1 MDKNNLL
8 KYYKEEI
15 SFLREEGKNFS
26 NQYPEIANKI
36 DINNNIMSADPH
48 TERMIESFAFMVA
61 GLRSKIECNTNNIS
75 RYISEALYPGLNDV
89 FPSCSI
95 IQFKQNNNTNTI
107 NLLKFNKN
115 TKLRVS
121 IDEDYDYLISTVYPI
136 NISPIQINKVY
147 IDDSLQLNIEIS
159 SSLTSIESININDL
173 LFNINEKVLEKA
185 LELYNLLF
193 NRDNII
199 AYIKVNNT
207 LYNIPS
213 DYIKLCGFNEDETM
227 VPIPKFFNYSFQM
240 IKDLL
245 LYPQKFLFFRIINID
260 KIFINNNISN
270 AYNFTIIFKIDRK
283 IEIDNNCIVINAV
296 PVVNLFPCTTEAF
309 RMDGTKDYYR
319 LVPSHPYKNNLEIHS
334 INSLYII
341 NKDNGEE
348 KEIPKYFNI
357 CKSNIMED
365 SDLYW
370 LQIYNINQKEDEKY
384 ISIIDTQINP
394 NKEYL
399 DIVYAKTLCINK
411 ISSKYISLS
420 SNIDL
425 LQIENNN
432 KSNNTSMRDIARF
445 IIEPS
450 ESIHNN
456 VINNNNWKLLQ
467 HLSFNKISKSNYIN
481 IQKYLENIVNLY
493 ESPYKKSFIQV
504 INNINKVEIKTYLK
518 RKLINNHHCFIKN
531 FKLIIHYK
539 TNDINNYY
547 FLFFKVIEKYL
558 QNINQFNEAF
568 QLQIYIDR

>member
-26 NQYPEIANKI
+26 NEYPEIANKI

-61 GLRSKIECNTNNIS
+61 GLRSKTECNINNIS

-107 NLLKFNKN
+107 NLFKFNKN

-121 IDEDYDYLISTVYPI
+121 IDDDYDYLISTVYPI
-136 NISPIQINKVY
+136 NIYPIQINKVY
-147 IDDSLQLNIEIS
+147 IDDNLQLNIEIL
-159 SSLTSIESININDL
+159 SSLTAIESINIDDL

-185 LELYNLLF
+185 LELYNILF
-193 NRDNII
+193 NRTNII

-207 LYNIPS
+207 LHNIPS

-227 VPIPKFFNYSFQM
+227 IPIPKFFNYSFQM

-245 LYPQKFLFFRIINID
+245 LYPQKFLFFRIINLN
-260 KIFINNNISN
+260 KVFIKNNISN
-270 AYNFTIIFKIDRK
+270 VYNFTIIFKIDKK

-296 PVVNLFPCTTEAF
+296 PAVNLFPCTTEAF
-309 RMDGTKDYYR
+309 RMEGTKDYYK
-319 LVPSHPYKNNLEIHS
+319 LVPSHQYKNNLEIHS
-334 INSLYII
+334 IKSLYII
-341 NKDNGEE
+341 SKDNGEE

-357 CKSNIMED
+357 CKSNIIEN

-370 LQIYNINQKEDEKY
+370 LQTYNINQEEDEKY
-384 ISIIDTQINP
+384 ISVIDTQITP

-432 KSNNTSMRDIARF
+432 KLNNTNIRDIAKF

-450 ESIHNN
+450 ESIHNK

-467 HLSFNKISKSNYIN
+467 YLSFNKISKSNYTN

-493 ESPYKKSFIQV
+493 ESPYNKSFIQV
-504 INNINKVEIKTYLK
+504 INNINKVETKTYLK
-518 RKLINNHHCFIKN
+518 RKLINHHHCFIKN
-531 FKLIIHYK
+531 FKLIVHYK
-539 TNDINNYY
+539 ANDTNNYY

-558 QNINQFNEAF
+558 QSINQFNEAF
-568 QLQIYIDR
+568 ELQICIDR